1 MIGRRTPKGHS
12 LSSLKVLTMK
22 SIITNTHG
30 RSCLVDN
37 DYSSGNVDG
46 SSQSGIQAWEQ
57 EAGAGSFG
65 SSSELRQRSQRDRV
79 WKEVEYLL
87 GSLSGIKAQ
96 LTNGTDWD
104 PDEVKWINERYRLCK
119 RQALDYVLC
128 LNIATVL
135 ETVSFP
141 GEHLSYLDV
150 AKRVIADCTEWELAN
165 AIREIGLNPCER
177 VYYKVQANLV
187 SVEYAEELL
196 LGMLADGEYILAS
209 DFVRALELPVKSATY
224 TALKKELTSKGWK
237 WKSKKVDR
245 KVIKVIER

>member
-1 MIGRRTPKGHS
+1 MGVEPLEDTLPLPQIVRS
-12 LSSLKVLTMK
+12 MK

-30 RSCLVDN
+30 RSSTVDHHRT
-37 DYSSGNVDG
+37 SCTLDG
-46 SSQSGIQAWEQ
+46 GSKSGIQAWEQ

-87 GSLSGIKAQ
+87 DSLGCIKAK
-96 LTNGTDWD
+96 LTDGTDWD

-128 LNIATVL
+128 LNIVTVL

-224 TALKKELTSKGWK
+224 TALKKELGNKGWV
-237 WKSKKVDR
+237 WKSKKINKQVVW
-245 KVIKVIER
+245 VIQR

>member
-1 MIGRRTPKGHS
+1 MGVEPLEDTLPLPQIVRS
-12 LSSLKVLTMK
+12 MK
-22 SIITNTHG
+22 SITPTTHG

-46 SSQSGIQAWEQ
+46 SSQPGIQTWEQ

-79 WKEVEYLL
+79 WEEVEYLL
-87 GSLSGIKAQ
+87 DSLGCIKAM

-128 LNIATVL
+128 LNIVTVL

-150 AKRVIADCTEWELAN
+150 AKRVITDCTEWELAH

-177 VYYKVQANLV
+177 VYYKASTDLV
-187 SVEYAEELL
+187 SVERAEELL

-237 WKSKKVDR
+237 WKSKKVQKKDTKIICR
-245 KVIKVIER
+245 

>member
-1 MIGRRTPKGHS
+1 
-12 LSSLKVLTMK
+12 MK
-22 SIITNTHG
+22 SITPTTHG
-30 RSCLVDN
+30 RSCLVDY

-57 EAGAGSFG
+57 EASVGSFG

-87 GSLSGIKAQ
+87 DSLGCIKAK
-96 LTNGTDWD
+96 LTDGTDWD

-177 VYYKVQANLV
+177 VYYKASTDLV
-187 SVEYAEELL
+187 SVERAEELL

-209 DFVRALELPVKSATY
+209 DFVKALELPVKSATY
-224 TALKKELTSKGWK
+224 TALKKELGNKGWV
-237 WKSKKVDR
+237 WRNKKVNG
-245 KVIKVIER
+245 KVLKAISR